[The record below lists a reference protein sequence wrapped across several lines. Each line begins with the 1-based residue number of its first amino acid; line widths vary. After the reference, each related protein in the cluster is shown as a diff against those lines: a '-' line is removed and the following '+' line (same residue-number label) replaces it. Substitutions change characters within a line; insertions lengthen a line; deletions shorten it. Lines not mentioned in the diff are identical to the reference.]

1 MKQAKWIV
9 AVALVVLSGMA
20 IAAAQLDSSYKIVAQ
35 VPFEFVVANRIV
47 PAGQCVVQVAPMD
60 DNTLM
65 IHNWDNTVALFS
77 PASRIEGKQGTSQY
91 TLVFNH
97 YGNRYFL
104 TGIKIADSKITY
116 RVPESKGE
124 SELRA
129 QNVSSTQEVVLAS
142 LK

>member
-1 MKQAKWIV
+1 MKQAKWMV

-20 IAAAQLDSSYKIVAQ
+20 MAAAQLDSNYKIVAQ
-35 VPFEFVVANRIV
+35 VPFEFVVADKIV

-65 IHNWDNTVALFS
+65 IHNWGAMVALFS
-77 PASRIEGKQGTSQY
+77 PASRTEGRQGASQY
-91 TLVFNH
+91 ALVFNH
-97 YGNRYFL
+97 YGDFL
-104 TGIKIADSKITY
+104 TGIKIGGSKITY

-129 QNVSSTQEVVLAS
+129 QNASGTQEIVLAS

>member
-20 IAAAQLDSSYKIVAQ
+20 MAAAQLDSSYKIVAQ
-35 VPFEFVVANRIV
+35 VPFEFVVADKIV

-65 IHNWDNTVALFS
+65 IHNWGAMVALFS
-77 PASRIEGKQGTSQY
+77 PASRTEGRQGASQY
-91 TLVFNH
+91 ALVFNH
-97 YGNRYFL
+97 YGDRYFL
-104 TGIKIADSKITY
+104 TGIKIGGSKITY

-129 QNVSSTQEVVLAS
+129 RNVSGTQEIVLAS

>member
-35 VPFEFVVANRIV
+35 VPFEFVVANKIV

-65 IHNWDNTVALFS
+65 IHNWGNTVALFS
-77 PASRIEGKQGTSQY
+77 PTSRIEVRQGASRY
-91 TLVFNH
+91 ALVFNH

-129 QNVSSTQEVVLAS
+129 QNVSATQETVLAF